1 MGGIEKTELPMRVSL
16 KMSLLIFTLLT
27 TALAMPAPDCPPN
40 PPTVCGEGM
49 TSCPGDTEPNGCPMP
64 EICVAEGAE
73 CPFFCPYIFEELH
86 CPDELPSY
94 CEGPLDA
101 MGCKGPQ
108 YCTKVDWAA
117 GESCPFVCPPH
128 PPPYCGEGMTSCPG
142 DFDGRGCPMPEICVA
157 EGATCPFVCPPVKN
171 PNCGTLLSNCAPP
184 LDAMGCQG
192 NMTCVLVD
200 WAAGESCP

>member
-1 MGGIEKTELPMRVSL
+1 MGTELPMRVSL

-64 EICVAEGAE
+64 EICVAG
-73 CPFFCPYIFEELH
+73 
-86 CPDELPSY
+86 
-94 CEGPLDA
+94 
-101 MGCKGPQ
+101 
-108 YCTKVDWAA
+108 
-117 GESCPFVCPPH
+117 
-128 PPPYCGEGMTSCPG
+128 
-142 DFDGRGCPMPEICVA
+142 
-157 EGATCPFVCPPVKN
+157 GATCPFVCPPVKN